1 MYLLALDAST
11 KSTGFAVFKDNQLLV
26 CNCITASSSDL
37 YKRIHKMVDSILT
50 IVGQMKIE
58 KIVMEEVI
66 PDYSKNTNTFRAL
79 MYLQALIH
87 IELHDKHPNVQI
99 EMIYPSSW
107 RSACG
112 IEDGRASKRE
122 QKKQKDI
129 EFANQKYGLSL
140 TNDDA
145 ADAVCIG
152 HAFLHPKKEK
162 DYSAA
167 LQW

>member
-1 MYLLALDAST
+1 MYLLALDCST
-11 KSTGFAVFKDNQLLV
+11 KATGFAVFKDSQLLV
-26 CNCITASSSDL
+26 CNCITASSNDL

-50 IVGQMKIE
+50 IVEQMKIE

-66 PDYSKNTNTFRAL
+66 PDHSKNTNTFRAL

-87 IELHDKHPNVQI
+87 IEMHDKYPNVQI
-99 EMIYPSSW
+99 EMVYPSSW

-129 EFANQKYGLSL
+129 EFANRTYGLSL
-140 TNDDA
+140 VSDDM